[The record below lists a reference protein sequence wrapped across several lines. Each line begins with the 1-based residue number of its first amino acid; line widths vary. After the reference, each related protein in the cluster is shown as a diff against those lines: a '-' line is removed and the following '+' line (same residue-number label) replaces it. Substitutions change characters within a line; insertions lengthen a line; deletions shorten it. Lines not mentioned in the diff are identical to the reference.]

1 MDILTRCS
9 PAGSA
14 LLLPSPHE
22 ARPLALR
29 TATHSFPSQKLPQAS
44 RRHVV
49 SAISEGSRKSQYSPS
64 EFAKLPGELQD
75 LSNLVKKLANETTK
89 PPPPRADSAR
99 PSVKPPRYSDFANN
113 PENDLSSKPA
123 VAAPDAPG
131 FPGLPASV
139 ARQMPWLA
147 QAKKQP
153 PQDAESD
160 LEGLIPKALSS
171 PSMPTSAD
179 RTMVPRTEVI
189 AMRSRLN
196 KKLSESNTYNRFLQ
210 REVQYREQA
219 LSDSKALMIALA
231 AEMRELSE
239 VAEEIV
245 KTDGLP
251 VTRKINGR
259 YLPSH
264 LSNRLEEL
272 YSDLRQQ
279 LEGIEKLRLR
289 EVPLVWFGMAEDVKV
304 MGSFDGWTYGEQMS
318 PETTG
323 TMTRFTTV
331 LKLRPGRYEIKFLVD
346 GEWRVAT
353 EWPTVGHGMLENN
366 ILTVE

>member
-1 MDILTRCS
+1 
-9 PAGSA
+9 
-14 LLLPSPHE
+14 
-22 ARPLALR
+22 
-29 TATHSFPSQKLPQAS
+29 
-44 RRHVV
+44 
-49 SAISEGSRKSQYSPS
+49 
-64 EFAKLPGELQD
+64 
-75 LSNLVKKLANETTK
+75 
-89 PPPPRADSAR
+89 
-99 PSVKPPRYSDFANN
+99 
-113 PENDLSSKPA
+113 
-123 VAAPDAPG
+123 
-131 FPGLPASV
+131 
-139 ARQMPWLA
+139 MPWLA
-147 QAKKQP
+147 AAKAQP
-153 PQDAESD
+153 AQDAESD
-160 LEGLIPKALSS
+160 LEGLIPKARSS
-171 PSMPTSAD
+171 PSMATPDD
-179 RTMVPRTEVI
+179 RTVVPRTEVI

-353 EWPTVGHGMLENN
+353 EWPTVGHAPAAQP
-366 ILTVE
+366 LTQHFFHGDPRLGVPCEF

>member
-14 LLLPSPHE
+14 LLRSGPHE

-29 TATHSFPSQKLPQAS
+29 TATHSLPSTKLPQFS
-44 RRHVV
+44 RRGVV
-49 SAISEGSRKSQYSPS
+49 SAISEGSRKSQYSSS

-75 LSNLVKKLANETTK
+75 LSNLVKKLANETTR
-89 PPPPRADSAR
+89 PPRADTAR

-113 PENDLSSKPA
+113 PENDLSNRPA
-123 VAAPDAPG
+123 VAAPDEPSI
-131 FPGLPASV
+131 PGLPASV

-147 QAKKQP
+147 PAKPQP
-153 PQDAESD
+153 AQDAESD

-171 PSMPTSAD
+171 PSVATPVD
-179 RTMVPRTEVI
+179 RAVVPRTEVI

-219 LSDSKALMIALA
+219 LSDSKALLIALA

-239 VAEEIV
+239 VADEIV
-245 KTDGLP
+245 KTEGLP

-323 TMTRFTTV
+323 TMTRFSTV

-366 ILTVE
+366 VLTVE